1 LLMDSYPS
9 EVLLMD
15 SHKNIIEYDHEKSMY
30 TYKDKGLVGRIH
42 TYQTL
47 KNNNIPCLIIESV
60 IGPSIVGAYRR
71 KRFFVTVRYWS
82 KSNTPEDCNDKFDE
96 FMDKHVPKFEKDY
109 FKFYYCTCNPTDYIT
124 KRLLKLPNIFYV
136 KDPMDIVQKFE
147 IETEIYNLI
156 ELPILRRDSISEKL
170 KSSFNL
176 KDIKR
181 IATDFNIKGKN
192 GEKSSYDFP
201 YYGIDYIC
209 HTRFQNNNKSLIIS
223 DIQNGAFTNIS
234 EFEENIEWI
243 KNNVKKIFLDETILV
258 FYRNNSN
265 NHINLDETKYPHI
278 VCVNLNLPPTTY
290 LSLFDYLK
298 KYFTA

>member
-1 LLMDSYPS
+1 MDSYPS

-192 GEKSSYDFP
+192 
-201 YYGIDYIC
+201 
-209 HTRFQNNNKSLIIS
+209 